1 MVAYGRFTLA
11 IGVDKGVY
19 TQKAGLSLVAT
30 PPKISHTGRHCV
42 GWHVVVCYGAPEW
55 FRPPEVPRLFMYG
68 NLYPKCCAQ
77 QTGMHIVVVEAL
89 LIVCLPVER
98 VDTYTYKGGAV
109 ATLSPLATHS
119 AGTKPAGPPAP

>member
-42 GWHVVVCYGAPEW
+42 GCVMV
-55 FRPPEVPRLFMYG
+55 PPNGTALAVYIASCP
-68 NLYPKCCAQ
+68 P
-77 QTGMHIVVVEAL
+77 IV
-89 LIVCLPVER
+89 
-98 VDTYTYKGGAV
+98 
-109 ATLSPLATHS
+109 
-119 AGTKPAGPPAP
+119 